1 MGETSDLKK
10 AAQRAILEGEARSTR
25 EERRR
30 AYDGEGA
37 DGAVA
42 RYVAKVRDHAYKV
55 VDEDIA
61 ALREAGL
68 DDDRIFELTV
78 ATAVGQATRQY
89 DAAVAALDEA
99 LAGTAGD
106 ASAGAGAADS
116 EVA

>member
-1 MGETSDLKK
+1 MGETTDRK
-10 AAQRAILEGEARSTR
+10 AAARRAILEGEARTTR

-42 RYVAKVRDHAYKV
+42 RYIAKVRDAAYKV
-55 VDEDIA
+55 VDEDVA

-99 LAGTAGD
+99 LAATAGDTGAAGD
-106 ASAGAGAADS
+106 ASS